1 MPMVLDVDGSQW
13 IRMDY
18 DMTGWMM
25 RPTRTSHID
34 LHLNQIA
41 ILIDFRFTTH
51 HTYKKLRPLSALI
64 LGTL

>member
-25 RPTRTSHID
+25 RPTLEHARLASI
-34 LHLNQIA
+34 
-41 ILIDFRFTTH
+41 
-51 HTYKKLRPLSALI
+51 SM
-64 LGTL
+64 